1 MNVISKIVRNKWF
14 IGSVGLLLFSL
25 LVWFGLGFIRFGESN
40 TVVSGFVRS
49 IMIGMAWLTGFTWNI
64 SQLWVSKYQ
73 NSKFLS
79 ELSAETEDGSQ
90 ATPANVHTEEE
101 LKNMSKRFRRD
112 RKSTRLN
119 SSHVRIS
126 YAVFCLKKKKKK

>member
-14 IGSVGLLLFSL
+14 IGIVGLLLFSL

-49 IMIGMAWLTGFTWNI
+49 IIIGMAWLTWFTWNI

-90 ATPANVHTEEE
+90 ATN
-101 LKNMSKRFRRD
+101 

-119 SSHVRIS
+119 SSH
-126 YAVFCLKKKKKK
+126 